1 MRGEYASEG
10 ANSLPH
16 AQRTPRAP
24 RRHPYRA
31 RAQPA
36 PAQKLFHNSAHALP
50 AANWVT
56 GHFEGEETSCSEYL
70 SGCTHRRS
78 PRRESRPSRARPPS
92 PPPHSNA
99 GVWRY
104 EVARSRGGQ
113 VLWGGMRWRGAMGGS
128 PGGECTRRRRVR
140 RPPRAAHHA
149 PPAAGMPPSRPPPPA
164 PPPCS
169 DVGVGRHG
177 GVRSGVGEVSVRDAR
192 AARHAPPATEIPHSP
207 LHRPHRRPAL
217 QRELGGMRGARS
229 DDGRAPALRRPSS
242 NLAAAYC
249 RTHRAHADGATPPPS
264 HKH

>member
-70 SGCTHRRS
+70 SGCTHRRR

-113 VLWGGMRWRGAMGGS
+113 VLVARSNGGQPRWGMHRAAAA
-128 PGGECTRRRRVR
+128 C
-140 RPPRAAHHA
+140 AAHHA

-242 NLAAAYC
+242 DLAAAYC

-264 HKH
+264 RKH

>member
-70 SGCTHRRS
+70 SGCTHRRR

-113 VLWGGMRWRGAMGGS
+113 VLVCHA
-128 PGGECTRRRRVR
+128 
-140 RPPRAAHHA
+140 RAAAVH
-149 PPAAGMPPSRPPPPA
+149 
-164 PPPCS
+164 
-169 DVGVGRHG
+169 
-177 GVRSGVGEVSVRDAR
+177 
-192 AARHAPPATEIPHSP
+192 AARHAPPAVGIPP
-207 LHRPHRRPAL
+207 LPRSAILTAAL
-217 QRELGGMRGARS
+217 L
-229 DDGRAPALRRPSS
+229 
-242 NLAAAYC
+242 
-249 RTHRAHADGATPPPS
+249 
-264 HKH
+264 

>member
-16 AQRTPRAP
+16 AQRYPPSTAAPPRVP
-24 RRHPYRA
+24 FRLA
-31 RAQPA
+31 RTAAARGGNPA
-36 PAQKLFHNSAHALP
+36 PPAL
-50 AANWVT
+50 
-56 GHFEGEETSCSEYL
+56 G
-70 SGCTHRRS
+70 
-78 PRRESRPSRARPPS
+78 RPQ

-113 VLWGGMRWRGAMGGS
+113 VLVCHARAAAAHAARHAPPAWGSRPSRARPFSPLPCSNAGVGRHEVARSNGGQPRWGMQRAAAA
-128 PGGECTRRRRVR
+128 C
-140 RPPRAAHHA
+140 AAHHA

-242 NLAAAYC
+242 DLAAAYC

-264 HKH
+264 RKH